1 MKIRQLI
8 VILLSLFLLAAC
20 GGREEPVEG
29 APVAAADPAD
39 LLLLNGYVYTV
50 DDARSVAQAVAVKDG
65 LIQAVGSDAELKVL
79 RGPDTEI
86 VDLAGRMLLPGLHD
100 AHIHIFGIVE
110 PDVCTLR
117 SQPMK
122 LADMVPHLRE
132 CLGRYALPPGQ
143 WLAVDMWNFAEGNQ
157 VSPQYPN
164 LRAALDAVSTEH
176 PIILWGNDGHHGAA
190 NSRALETARDAQG
203 NTVGLSGATLATAF
217 AEYKDLVGVDDDGEP
232 DGGLH
237 EHARGLLDMPPR
249 RDPAKLAPLLPQINE
264 VLAANGITS
273 AQDAALDPAFLA
285 PLKAFEASGGMRVRL
300 QVANRLEP
308 ADYTDSL
315 SGEVDLDAM
324 LEELQAIRDSFSGSD
339 LIRPQAVKL
348 FADGVIEGN
357 VYADPPA
364 LPNAAVLQAYR
375 QPRFRYDP
383 VAGSV
388 DVVGYVDTASPLCVE
403 TRANMERFGQPAAGE
418 SSRAA
423 REAFRAE
430 HGFHPGQC
438 TISFGV
444 MADPEAVMNAYVR
457 RLDEA
462 GFTVHIHAIGDRAV
476 RAAADALAQVT
487 PTDRSNPRRHGLAH
501 LQLVHPDDQQRIGA
515 MGLYLAWTFAWA
527 LTNPEYDLTVMP
539 FIDDVTGAGGIY
551 DPEHYAMQNSYPVR
565 SMARYGAVTV
575 AGSDA
580 PVDDRS
586 PRPFVNI
593 AIGATRQGADGNV
606 LNADETLDIHQLIAA
621 YTINGARHLNQE
633 TLTGSIEP
641 GKKADL
647 AVLDRNIV
655 ELYESGNAIGIAD
668 TKVDLT
674 LFEGEIIYR
683 RE

>member
-1 MKIRQLI
+1 MKVRQPL
-8 VILLSLFLLAAC
+8 VILLFLLLLAAC
-20 GGREEPVEG
+20 GGPEEPEVE
-29 APVAAADPAD
+29 APVADPAD

-50 DDARSVAQAVAVKDG
+50 DEARSVAQAVAVKDG
-65 LIQAVGSDAELKVL
+65 LIQAVGSDAELEAR
-79 RGPDTEI
+79 RGPDTAVI
-86 VDLAGRMLLPGLHD
+86 DLAGRMLLPGLHD

-117 SQPMK
+117 SQPMT
-122 LADMVPHLRE
+122 LTDMVPYLRE
-132 CLGRYALPPGQ
+132 CLARYALPPGQ

-190 NSRALETARDAQG
+190 NSRALETARDTQG
-203 NTVGLSGATLATAF
+203 NTVGLSGETLATAF
-217 AEYKDLVGVDDDGEP
+217 AGYKDLVGVDDDGEP

-237 EHARGLLDMPPR
+237 EHARGLLEMPPR

-264 VLAANGITS
+264 VLASNGITS

-285 PLKAFEASGGMRVRL
+285 PLQAFEASGEMRFRL

-324 LEELQAIRDSFSGSD
+324 LEELQAIRAAFSGSE

-403 TRANMERFGQPAAGE
+403 TRASLERFHD
-418 SSRAA
+418 RAA

-438 TISFGV
+438 TISSGV
-444 MADPEAVMNAYVR
+444 MADPEAFMNAYAR

-462 GFTVHIHAIGDRAV
+462 GFTIHIHAIGDRAV

-487 PTDRSNPRRHGLAH
+487 PTDGSNPRRHGLAH
-501 LQLVHPDDQQRIGA
+501 LQLVHPDDQQHIGA
-515 MGLYLAWTFAWA
+515 RGLYLAWTFAWA

-551 DPEHYAMQNSYPVR
+551 DPEHYTMRNSYPAR

-606 LNADETLDIHQLIAA
+606 LNADEALDIHQLIAA

-633 TLTGSIEP
+633 ALTGSIEP

-655 ELYESGNAIGIAD
+655 ELHESGNAIGIAD